1 MNKAYILR
9 AYLFDGTLIHE
20 RRFAALPIRIGR
32 NALNDFSINQMLV
45 SGFHAMLE
53 PADTKVLVRDLGSK
67 NGVLIRHMKTG
78 GAVRVETHAAVD
90 LAALG
95 FEFFLGP
102 QVQVRVQVVAAD
114 PEEQRPPTASDGV
127 VLGNAQMLKAPGFEP
142 SALPPHRVPVAA
154 PPHRPT
160 LEPPAA
166 PEGPPGAPR
175 YPVPAPRS
183 SYEPPPLGPA
193 GAYAGGPSLPPGS
206 RMSSRGERNVP
217 LATGHFGSLALETL
231 ALQGLHELAASL
243 VPDKTLQTS
252 GDLARFITKLH
263 DAIEVFCRCF
273 IPLRE
278 GYSQFVS
285 SMDLQRAAN
294 LRSTNRSRAY
304 QTVETAKEP
313 EQLVKGL
320 LDWTDRSLDGHQAV
334 ENIYADLMIHQVA
347 LLDGVM
353 QGVRALLDELSP
365 AAVEENVGHKFGI
378 SNRYKE
384 LWQAYCDRYEDL
396 AQEQQA
402 FARIFGHE
410 FTEAYREYRSKKQ
423 LNDLG

>member
-1 MNKAYILR
+1 MNQAYILR
-9 AYLFDGTLIHE
+9 AYLFDGTLVLE
-20 RRFAALPIRIGR
+20 RRYAALPIRIGR
-32 NALNDFSINQMLV
+32 NALNDFQITQMLV
-45 SGFHAMLE
+45 SGFHAMIE
-53 PADTKVLVRDLGSK
+53 PADGKLLVRDLGSK

-78 GAVRVETHAAVD
+78 GAVRVEMHAAVD

-95 FEFFLGP
+95 YEFFLGP
-102 QVQVRVQVVAAD
+102 QVQVRVQVVAGE
-114 PEEQRPPTASDGV
+114 PEEQRPPTAGDGV
-127 VLGNAQMLKAPGFEP
+127 VLGNAQMLKAPGFDA
-142 SALPPHRVPVAA
+142 SALPPHRVPAGA

-160 LEPPAA
+160 LEPPPGLEAA
-166 PEGPPGAPR
+166 PPPPPR
-175 YPVPAPRS
+175 N
-183 SYEPPPLGPA
+183 SYEPPPLPLPA
-193 GAYAGGPSLPPGS
+193 AHAGGPSLQPGS
-206 RMSSRGERNVP
+206 RLSSRGGDRNVP
-217 LATGHFGSLALETL
+217 IATGHFGSLALETL
-231 ALQGLHELAASL
+231 ALQGLHELAGSL
-243 VPDKTLQTS
+243 VPDKTIQTS

-263 DAIEVFCRCF
+263 DSMEVFCRCF

-278 GYSQFVS
+278 GYAQFVS

-304 QTVETAKEP
+304 QTVEAARDP

-365 AAVEENVGHKFGI
+365 AAIEDGVGHKFGI

-402 FARIFGHE
+402 FARIFGQE
-410 FTEAYREYRSKKQ
+410 FTQAYREYRSRKQ
-423 LNDLG
+423 SNDPG